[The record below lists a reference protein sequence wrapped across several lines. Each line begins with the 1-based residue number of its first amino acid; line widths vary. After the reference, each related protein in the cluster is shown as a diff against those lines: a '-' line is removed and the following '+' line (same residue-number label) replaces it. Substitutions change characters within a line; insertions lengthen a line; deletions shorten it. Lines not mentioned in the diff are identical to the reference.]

1 MNLVRFNHP
10 GFANLFENLERT
22 QNELQNRND
31 NNTVLVN
38 IIEEESSFVL
48 EVAAPGLKKD
58 DFNISLDNQI
68 LTISSEVKEK
78 DDEKEKNYS
87 RKEFNYG
94 NFSRSFTLPKNIKH
108 DAITAEYNQ
117 GVLSITLPVKE
128 ESKLTREIKIS

>member
-10 GFANLFENLERT
+10 GFPNLFENLERT